1 MRIMRAVL
9 TIAVITQLPSSLLG
23 QARDALAAYRVRNVP
38 PWALK
43 ALGAQFQAQYEW
55 YDRVNPFYQRGDFDG
70 DGRADVAILI
80 RHKGTRKVGIAFV
93 HQATGAVHI
102 VGAGTLLG
110 NGGDDFAWLGAW
122 RLEEGPALT
131 RIPGLHGE
139 VLYVEKPESAGGA
152 HLLGGQ
158 TRPRVHWGGRMTAP

>member
-1 MRIMRAVL
+1 MRIMRAGL
-9 TIAVITQLPSSLLG
+9 TVAVITQLPSSLLG
-23 QARDALAAYRVRNVP
+23 QARGALAAYRVRNVP

-80 RHKGTRKVGIAFV
+80 RHKCTRKVGIAFV
-93 HQATGAVHI
+93 HQATGAGHF

-110 NGGDDFAWLGAW
+110 NGGYGFAWLVDW
-122 RLEEGPALT
+122 RLEEGPALA

-139 VLYVEKPESAGGA
+139 VLYVEKPESAGGLIYWDG
-152 HLLGGQ
+152 HTYQ
-158 TRPRVHWGGRMTAP
+158 WVQWGD